1 MMCFASPEHDVI
13 TVFIV
18 DCVMIVLVYCML
30 LSLYTY
36 FLLCALL
43 TYNIII
49 KQPYY
54 LNIYYSH
61 FLGSVDNSD
70 VLVLN
75 F

>member
-18 DCVMIVLVYCML
+18 DCVIIVLVNML
-30 LSLYTY
+30 LSLLTSCYV
-36 FLLCALL
+36 L
-43 TYNIII
+43 TYYVI

-61 FLGSVDNSD
+61 FL
-70 VLVLN
+70 
-75 F
+75 